1 MRKTPVIISGIFGND
16 SFCGKLPVLVDCFGK
31 KPGAVEVGVEPPLIS
46 FGNRAAEINN
56 EGDSVY

>member
-1 MRKTPVIISGIFGND
+1 MIRELLLLLLLRELGVPLKI
-16 SFCGKLPVLVDCFGK
+16 LDCWW
-31 KPGAVEVGVEPPLIS
+31 AL